1 MFLNF
6 YEANYIEEK
15 NRDLMLFIN
24 IESKDGIKNLSDLV
38 NISGR
43 GLNLPNFLTSGQQTE
58 HKIQI
63 GANRIKKINLI

>member
-43 GLNLPNFLTSGQQTE
+43 GLNLPNVLTSGQQTE